1 MRLSEAREAFATRL
15 SFPTDRE
22 TVVEH
27 VGDVT
32 LEAPNGDDTT
42 VAAVLDRVD
51 TAEFASADELYDTVV
66 TFVDDAFIGRKF
78 YDDRGSQSGMQDEE
92 QSF

>member
-1 MRLSEAREAFATRL
+1 MRLSETRRAFETQI
-15 SFPTDRE
+15 SFPADHE
-22 TVVEH
+22 AVVEQ
-27 VGDVT
+27 VGGVT

-42 VAAVLDRVD
+42 VAAVLERVD
-51 TAEFASADELYDTVV
+51 DAEFDSPDELYDSLV

-78 YDDRGSQSGMQDEE
+78 YDDRGSQSGMRNEE